1 MNLTPEL
8 ITAIGT
14 AIIVPIITLL
24 KTTSD
29 TNKRKEKRD
38 IQIALMEK
46 RIADVEQ
53 KCDGIEELK
62 NSINAINLSL
72 AKIQTIL
79 ELYIKQHERD

>member
-14 AIIVPIITLL
+14 AIIVPIITLM
-24 KTTSD
+24 KTSSD

-38 IQIALMEK
+38 VQVALMDK
-46 RIADVEQ
+46 RIADLEL

-62 NSINAINLSL
+62 NSIHAINLSL

-79 ELYIKQHERD
+79 ELYLSKNKE

>member
-14 AIIVPIITLL
+14 AIIVPIITLM
-24 KTTSD
+24 KTSSD

-38 IQIALMEK
+38 VQIALMEK
-46 RIADVEQ
+46 RIVDVEL

-79 ELYIKQHERD
+79 ELYLSKNKE

>member
-14 AIIVPIITLL
+14 AIIVPIITLM
-24 KTTSD
+24 KTSSD

-38 IQIALMEK
+38 VQVALMEK
-46 RIADVEQ
+46 RIADVEL

-79 ELYIKQHERD
+79 ELYLSKNKE

>member
-14 AIIVPIITLL
+14 AIIVPIITLM
-24 KTTSD
+24 KTSSD

-38 IQIALMEK
+38 VQVALMEK
-46 RIADVEQ
+46 RIADVEI

-62 NSINAINLSL
+62 NSINSINLSL

-79 ELYIKQHERD
+79 ELYLNKNKD

>member
-38 IQIALMEK
+38 IRIALMEK

-53 KCDGIEELK
+53 KCDVIEELK